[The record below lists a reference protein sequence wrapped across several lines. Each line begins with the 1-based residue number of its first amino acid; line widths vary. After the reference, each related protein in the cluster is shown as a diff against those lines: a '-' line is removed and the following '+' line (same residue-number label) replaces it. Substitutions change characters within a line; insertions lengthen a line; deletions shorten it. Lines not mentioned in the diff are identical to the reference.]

1 MRFPCSLRS
10 FKSAALDFWQLS
22 KAEGPVCFGN
32 PTPCGDELHT
42 LQDQSPGEG
51 RAFPNGARWVP
62 SAAVPGL
69 VCRWHKKGCER
80 EAEIPTTGSTS
91 KAETRERAGDSE
103 RFPAIKY
110 VLNVLKPSWS
120 KPGRAGWHHLMGSY

>member
-42 LQDQSPGEG
+42 LQDRSPGEG
-51 RAFPNGARWVP
+51 RAFPSRARWVP

-69 VCRWHKKGCER
+69 VCRWHKRSVRGRQRSPPKDPP
-80 EAEIPTTGSTS
+80 AE
-91 KAETRERAGDSE
+91 
-103 RFPAIKY
+103 
-110 VLNVLKPSWS
+110 LKPG
-120 KPGRAGWHHLMGSY
+120 KGLEIQRGFQLLNMC